1 MIVLPDAAHPL
12 FYITGCMKRRLP
24 FQVKLFLSLVLFSCL
39 LLALQGAILFHFI
52 DRQLHHDLGQRARV
66 QASEIALMPGLAEK
80 VASRDIAAIARL
92 IQPLREQS
100 DASYIVIGDAREQ
113 HLYHSES
120 PERLNLPLIG
130 GDNAEVLQ
138 GKTIISVRK
147 GGIGVSL
154 RSKAPIFDARHQVIG
169 IVSVGYLTSYI
180 ANINVSLLWQASL
193 YGLALLVL
201 LFIFSWAFSRNL
213 KKQMFWLEPKD
224 IALLVLQQ
232 KALLEAMY
240 EGVFAVNA
248 EKQLILINRA
258 ARELLEID
266 RSESELLG
274 KPLHEVMQ
282 IHPAF
287 LSQSG
292 GQASEGR
299 HDQITVLNQRQ
310 VIVNRVAIDLEP
322 GVPGGWVCSFR
333 DKNDINT
340 LSSQLSQVK
349 RYADNLRIMRH
360 EQLNWTATLVG
371 LLQMQRYDDAMRYIQ
386 AQSAGAQQVLDFV
399 SARFTSPALCGL
411 LLGKYVS
418 AREKGVE
425 LKFDPACQLMR
436 IPATISETALMS
448 VVGNVLDNAV
458 DATLKVKKPAPPVEL
473 YISDRN
479 QELLIEVAD
488 QGCGVDEQLKPH
500 LFEQGV
506 TSKPSSG
513 DDPLGSEHG
522 IGLYLAAGYVHQ
534 AGGSIEINDNAP
546 QGTIFTIFIPF
557 PPAVSTGLSHEQR

>member
-1 MIVLPDAAHPL
+1 
-12 FYITGCMKRRLP
+12 
-24 FQVKLFLSLVLFSCL
+24 
-39 LLALQGAILFHFI
+39 
-52 DRQLHHDLGQRARV
+52 
-66 QASEIALMPGLAEK
+66 
-80 VASRDIAAIARL
+80 
-92 IQPLREQS
+92 
-100 DASYIVIGDAREQ
+100 
-113 HLYHSES
+113 
-120 PERLNLPLIG
+120 LIG

-154 RSKAPIFDARHQVIG
+154 RSKAPIFDAQHQVIG

-180 ANINVSLLWQASL
+180 ANINASLLWQASL
-193 YGLALLVL
+193 YGVALLLL
-201 LFIFSWAFSRNL
+201 LFIFSWVFSRNL

-258 ARELLEID
+258 ARELLD
-266 RSESELLG
+266 LQQSEKELLG
-274 KPLHEVMQ
+274 KPLDAVLQ

-287 LSQSG
+287 LSQRDVHEPS
-292 GQASEGR
+292 R
-299 HDQITVLNQRQ
+299 HHDQITVLNQRQ
-310 VIVNRVAIDLEP
+310 VIVNRVAIELEP
-322 GVPGGWVCSFR
+322 GEPSGWVCSFR

-371 LLQMQRYDDAMRYIQ
+371 LLQMQRYDDAMRYIH

-425 LKFDPACQLMR
+425 LKFDPACQLTR
-436 IPATISETALMS
+436 LPAALSETALMS

-458 DATLKVKKPAPPVEL
+458 DATLNVRPPANPIEL

-479 QELLIEVAD
+479 HELLIEVAD
-488 QGCGVDEQLKPH
+488 QGCGVDEAIKPH

-506 TSKPSSG
+506 TSKPTSG
-513 DDPLGSEHG
+513 DDMLGSEHG

-534 AGGSIEINDNAP
+534 AGGSIEISENAP
-546 QGTIFTIFIPF
+546 QGTIFSIFIPF
-557 PPAVSTGLSHEQR
+557 QPEVSTGLSHE

>member
-1 MIVLPDAAHPL
+1 
-12 FYITGCMKRRLP
+12 MKRRLS

-39 LLALQGAILFHFI
+39 LLALLGTILFHFI

-80 VASRDIAAIARL
+80 VARRDIAGIAAL
-92 IQPLREQS
+92 IQPLRNQS
-100 DASYIVIGDAREQ
+100 DASYIVIGDTQEH

-120 PERLNLPLIG
+120 PERLNLPMIG

-154 RSKAPIFDARHQVIG
+154 RSKAPILNAQHQVIG

-193 YGLALLVL
+193 YGVALLLL
-201 LFIFSWAFSRNL
+201 LFIFSWMFSRNL

-248 EKQLILINRA
+248 ERQLILINRA
-258 ARELLEID
+258 ARELLDIQQ
-266 RSESELLG
+266 SESELLG
-274 KPLHEVMQ
+274 KPLDAVLQ
-282 IHPAF
+282 IPPAF
-287 LSQSG
+287 LRQH
-292 GQASEGR
+292 EVKT
-299 HDQITVLNQRQ
+299 HDHVTVLNQRQ
-310 VIVNRVAIDLEP
+310 VIVNRVAIELEP
-322 GVPGGWVCSFR
+322 GEPGGWVCSFR

-371 LLQMQRYDDAMRYIQ
+371 LLQMQRYDDAMRYIH

-425 LKFDPACQLMR
+425 LKFDPACQLSR
-436 IPATISETALMS
+436 IPAALSETALMS
-448 VVGNVLDNAV
+448 VIGNLLDNAV
-458 DATLKVKKPAPPVEL
+458 DATLNATTPAAPIEL
-473 YISDRN
+473 YISGRN

-488 QGCGVDEQLKPH
+488 QGCGIDDSIKPH

-506 TSKPSSG
+506 TSKPSSE
-513 DDPLGSEHG
+513 DDMFGAEHG
-522 IGLYLAAGYVHQ
+522 IGLYLAAGYVQQ
-534 AGGSIEINDNAP
+534 AGGSIEISDNSP
-546 QGTIFTIFIPF
+546 QGTIFSVFIPF
-557 PPAVSTGLSHEQR
+557 QPAALTGLSHE

>member
-1 MIVLPDAAHPL
+1 
-12 FYITGCMKRRLP
+12 MKRRLS

-39 LLALQGAILFHFI
+39 LLALLGTILFHFI

-66 QASEIALMPGLAEK
+66 QASEIALMPGLAER
-80 VASRDIAAIARL
+80 VARRDIAGIAAL
-92 IQPLREQS
+92 IQPLRNQS
-100 DASYIVIGDAREQ
+100 DASYIVIGDTQEH

-120 PERLNLPLIG
+120 PERLNLPMIG

-154 RSKAPIFDARHQVIG
+154 RSKAPILNAQHQVIG

-193 YGLALLVL
+193 YGVALLLL
-201 LFIFSWAFSRNL
+201 LFIFSWMFSRNL

-248 EKQLILINRA
+248 ERQLILINRA
-258 ARELLEID
+258 ARELLDIQQ
-266 RSESELLG
+266 SESELLG
-274 KPLHEVMQ
+274 KPLDAVLQIPAAFLRQHEVKT
-282 IHPAF
+282 
-287 LSQSG
+287 
-292 GQASEGR
+292 
-299 HDQITVLNQRQ
+299 HDHVTVLNQRQ

-322 GVPGGWVCSFR
+322 GEPGGWVCSFR

-371 LLQMQRYDDAMRYIQ
+371 LLQMQRYDDAMRYIH

-425 LKFDPACQLMR
+425 LKFDPACQLSR
-436 IPATISETALMS
+436 IPAALSETALMS
-448 VVGNVLDNAV
+448 VIGNLLDNAV
-458 DATLKVKKPAPPVEL
+458 DATLNATTPAAPIEL
-473 YISDRN
+473 YISGRN

-488 QGCGVDEQLKPH
+488 QGCGIDDSIKPH

-506 TSKPSSG
+506 TSKPSSN
-513 DDPLGSEHG
+513 DDMFGAEHG
-522 IGLYLAAGYVHQ
+522 IGLYLAAGYVQQ
-534 AGGSIEINDNAP
+534 AGGSIEISDNSP
-546 QGTIFTIFIPF
+546 QGTIFSVFIPF
-557 PPAVSTGLSHEQR
+557 QPAALTGLSHE

>member
-1 MIVLPDAAHPL
+1 
-12 FYITGCMKRRLP
+12 MKRRLS

-39 LLALQGAILFHFI
+39 LLALLGTILFHFI

-66 QASEIALMPGLAEK
+66 QASEIALMPGLAQK
-80 VASRDIAAIARL
+80 VARRDIAGIAAL
-92 IQPLREQS
+92 IQPLRNQS
-100 DASYIVIGDAREQ
+100 DASYIVIGDTQEH

-120 PERLNLPLIG
+120 PERLNLPMIG

-154 RSKAPIFDARHQVIG
+154 RSKAPILNAQHQVIG

-193 YGLALLVL
+193 YGVALLLL
-201 LFIFSWAFSRNL
+201 LFIFSWMFSRNL

-248 EKQLILINRA
+248 ERQLILINRA
-258 ARELLEID
+258 ARELLDIQQ
-266 RSESELLG
+266 SESELLG
-274 KPLHEVMQ
+274 KPLDAVLQIPAAFLRQHEVKT
-282 IHPAF
+282 
-287 LSQSG
+287 
-292 GQASEGR
+292 
-299 HDQITVLNQRQ
+299 HDHVTVLNQRQ
-310 VIVNRVAIDLEP
+310 VIVNRVAIELEP
-322 GVPGGWVCSFR
+322 GEPGGWVCSFR

-371 LLQMQRYDDAMRYIQ
+371 LLQMQRYDDAMRYIH

-425 LKFDPACQLMR
+425 LKFDPACQLSR
-436 IPATISETALMS
+436 IPAALSETALMS
-448 VVGNVLDNAV
+448 VIGNLLDNAV
-458 DATLKVKKPAPPVEL
+458 DATLKAITPAAPIEL
-473 YISDRN
+473 YISGRN

-488 QGCGVDEQLKPH
+488 QGCGIDDSIKPH

-506 TSKPSSG
+506 TSKPSSN
-513 DDPLGSEHG
+513 DDMFGAEHG
-522 IGLYLAAGYVHQ
+522 IGLYLAAGYVQQ
-534 AGGSIEINDNAP
+534 AGGSIEISDNSP
-546 QGTIFTIFIPF
+546 QGTIFSVFIPF
-557 PPAVSTGLSHEQR
+557 QPAALTGLSHE

>member
-1 MIVLPDAAHPL
+1 
-12 FYITGCMKRRLP
+12 MKRRLS

-39 LLALQGAILFHFI
+39 LLALLGTILFHFI

-80 VASRDIAAIARL
+80 VARRDIAGIAAL
-92 IQPLREQS
+92 IQPLRNQS
-100 DASYIVIGDAREQ
+100 DASYIVIGDTQEQ

-120 PERLNLPLIG
+120 PERLNLPMIG

-154 RSKAPIFDARHQVIG
+154 RSKAPIFNAQHQVIG

-193 YGLALLVL
+193 YGVALLLL
-201 LFIFSWAFSRNL
+201 LFIFSWMFSRNL

-248 EKQLILINRA
+248 ERQLILINRA
-258 ARELLEID
+258 ARELLDIQQ
-266 RSESELLG
+266 SESELLG
-274 KPLHEVMQ
+274 KPLDQVLQ

-287 LSQSG
+287 LSQH
-292 GQASEGR
+292 EVKT
-299 HDQITVLNQRQ
+299 HDHITVLNQRQ
-310 VIVNRVAIDLEP
+310 VIVNRVAIELEP
-322 GVPGGWVCSFR
+322 GEPGGWVCSFR

-371 LLQMQRYDDAMRYIQ
+371 LLQMQRYDDAMRYIH

-425 LKFDPACQLMR
+425 LKFDPACQLTR
-436 IPATISETALMS
+436 IPAALSETALMS
-448 VVGNVLDNAV
+448 VIGNLLDNAV
-458 DATLKVKKPAPPVEL
+458 DATLNARKPATPVEL
-473 YISDRN
+473 YISGRN

-488 QGCGVDEQLKPH
+488 QGCGIDDSIKPH

-513 DDPLGSEHG
+513 DDMLGAEHG
-522 IGLYLAAGYVHQ
+522 IGLYLAAGYVKQ
-534 AGGSIEINDNAP
+534 AGGSIEISDNSP
-546 QGTIFTIFIPF
+546 QGTIFSVFIPF
-557 PPAVSTGLSHEQR
+557 QPAALTGLSHE

>member
-1 MIVLPDAAHPL
+1 
-12 FYITGCMKRRLP
+12 MKRRLS

-39 LLALQGAILFHFI
+39 LLALLGTILFHFI

-80 VASRDIAAIARL
+80 VARRDIAGIAAL
-92 IQPLREQS
+92 IQPLRNQS
-100 DASYIVIGDAREQ
+100 DASYIVIGDTQEQ

-120 PERLNLPLIG
+120 PERLNLPMIG

-154 RSKAPIFDARHQVIG
+154 RSKAPILNAAHQVIG

-193 YGLALLVL
+193 YGVALLLL
-201 LFIFSWAFSRNL
+201 LFIFSWMFSRNL

-248 EKQLILINRA
+248 ERQLILINRA
-258 ARELLEID
+258 ARELLDIQQ
-266 RSESELLG
+266 SESELLG
-274 KPLHEVMQ
+274 KPLDEVLQ

-287 LSQSG
+287 LRQH
-292 GQASEGR
+292 EVKT
-299 HDQITVLNQRQ
+299 HDHVTVLNQRQ
-310 VIVNRVAIDLEP
+310 VIVNRVAIELEP
-322 GVPGGWVCSFR
+322 GEPGGWVCSFR

-371 LLQMQRYDDAMRYIQ
+371 LLQMQRYDDAMRYIH

-425 LKFDPACQLMR
+425 LKFDPACQLSR
-436 IPATISETALMS
+436 IPAALSETALMS
-448 VVGNVLDNAV
+448 VIGNLLDNAV
-458 DATLKVKKPAPPVEL
+458 DATLNATTPAAPIEL
-473 YISDRN
+473 YISGRN

-488 QGCGVDEQLKPH
+488 QGCGVDDNIKPH

-506 TSKPSSG
+506 SSKPTSG
-513 DDPLGSEHG
+513 DDLLGSEHG
-522 IGLYLAAGYVHQ
+522 IGLYLAAGYVQQ
-534 AGGSIEINDNAP
+534 AGGSIEISDNSP
-546 QGTIFTIFIPF
+546 QGTIFSVFIPF
-557 PPAVSTGLSHEQR
+557 QPAALTGLSHE

>member
-1 MIVLPDAAHPL
+1 
-12 FYITGCMKRRLP
+12 MKRRLS

-80 VASRDIAAIARL
+80 VANRDIAAIARL

-147 GGIGVSL
+147 GGIGISL

-169 IVSVGYLTSYI
+169 IVSVGYLTSWI
-180 ANINVSLLWQASL
+180 ANLNISLLWQASL
-193 YGLALLVL
+193 YGLALLLL

-248 EKQLILINRA
+248 ERQLILINRA
-258 ARELLEID
+258 ARELLEIE

-274 KPLHEVMQ
+274 KPLQEVVQ

-292 GQASEGR
+292 RQ

-310 VIVNRVAIDLEP
+310 VIANRVAIELEP

-340 LSSQLSQVK
+340 LSSQLSQIK

-425 LKFDPACQLMR
+425 LQFDPACQLTR
-436 IPATISETALMS
+436 IPAAISETALMS
-448 VVGNVLDNAV
+448 VVGNLLDNAV
-458 DATLKVKKPAPPVEL
+458 DATLNAGHPVAPVEL

-488 QGCGVDEQLKPH
+488 RGCGVDEQLKPH

-506 TSKPSSG
+506 SSKPASG
-513 DDPLGSEHG
+513 DALLGSEHG
-522 IGLYLAAGYVHQ
+522 IGLYLVAGYVHQ
-534 AGGSIEINDNAP
+534 AGGSIEIEHNSP
-546 QGTIFTIFIPF
+546 RGTIFSVFIPYQ
-557 PPAVSTGLSHEQR
+557 PTAMTGLSHEQR

>member
-1 MIVLPDAAHPL
+1 
-12 FYITGCMKRRLP
+12 MKRRLP

-39 LLALQGAILFHFI
+39 LLALLGTILFHFI

-80 VASRDIAAIARL
+80 VAQRDINGIAAL
-92 IQPLREQS
+92 IQPLRNQS
-100 DASYIVIGDAREQ
+100 DASYIVIGDAHEQ

-154 RSKAPIFDARHQVIG
+154 RSKAPILNAQQQVIG

-193 YGLALLVL
+193 YGIALLLL
-201 LFIFSWAFSRNL
+201 LFLFSWMFSRNL
-213 KKQMFWLEPKD
+213 KKQMFWLEPRD

-248 EKQLILINRA
+248 DRQLILINRA
-258 ARELLEID
+258 ARELLDIPQ
-266 RSESELLG
+266 SESELIG
-274 KPLHEVMQ
+274 KPLDAVLQ

-287 LSQSG
+287 LSHSDV
-292 GQASEGR
+292 SDGR
-299 HDQITVLNQRQ
+299 HHDHITVLNQRQ
-310 VIVNRVAIDLEP
+310 VIVNRVAIELEP
-322 GVPGGWVCSFR
+322 GESGGWVCSFR

-371 LLQMQRYDDAMRYIQ
+371 LLQMQRYDDAMRYIH

-425 LKFDPACQLMR
+425 LRFDPACQLR
-436 IPATISETALMS
+436 RLPAAISETALMS
-448 VVGNVLDNAV
+448 VIGNLLDNAV
-458 DATLKVKKPAPPVEL
+458 DATLNARTPATPVEL

-488 QGCGVDEQLKPH
+488 QGCGVDDAIKPH

-513 DDPLGSEHG
+513 DDILGSEHG
-522 IGLYLAAGYVHQ
+522 IGLYLAAGYVQQ
-534 AGGSIEINDNAP
+534 AGGNIEIADNLP
-546 QGTIFTIFIPF
+546 QGTIFSVFIPF
-557 PPAVSTGLSHEQR
+557 QPAVSTGQSHE

>member
-1 MIVLPDAAHPL
+1 
-12 FYITGCMKRRLP
+12 MKRRLP

-39 LLALQGAILFHFI
+39 LLALLGAILFHVI

-66 QASEIALMPGLAEK
+66 QASEIALMPGLAQK
-80 VASRDIAAIARL
+80 VADRDVAGITRL
-92 IQPLREQS
+92 IQPLRDQS
-100 DASYIVIGDAREQ
+100 DASYIVIGDVRER

-120 PERLNLPLIG
+120 PERIDLPMIG
-130 GDNAEVLQ
+130 GDNAEVLA
-138 GKTIISVRK
+138 GKTIISVRQ

-154 RSKAPIFDARHQVIG
+154 RSKAPILNASKQVIG

-180 ANINVSLLWQASL
+180 DNINGRRLAQAGL
-193 YGLALLVL
+193 YGMLLLLL
-201 LFIFSWAFSRNL
+201 LFIFSWVFTRNV

-224 IALLVLQQ
+224 IALLVRQQ

-240 EGVFAVNA
+240 EGVFAIDGQ
-248 EKQLILINRA
+248 KQLILINRA
-258 ARELLEID
+258 ARELLDIRQPENQ
-266 RSESELLG
+266 LLG
-274 KPLHEVMQ
+274 KPLDEVLET
-282 IHPAF
+282 PPTF
-287 LSQSG
+287 FTQSG
-292 GQASEGR
+292 VAEDNPASSSR

-310 VIVNRVAIDLEP
+310 VIVNRVPIELEP
-322 GVPGGWVCSFR
+322 GKESGWVFSFR

-360 EQLNWTATLVG
+360 EQLNWTATLAG

-386 AQSAGAQQVLDFV
+386 AQSEGAQAVLDFV

-425 LKFDPACQLMR
+425 LAFDPACQLLR
-436 IPATISETALMS
+436 IPAAISETELMS
-448 VVGNVLDNAV
+448 VIGNLLDNAV
-458 DATLKVKKPAPPVEL
+458 DATLNTGTAAVPVEL

-479 QELLIEVAD
+479 HELLIEVAD
-488 QGCGVDEQLKPH
+488 RGGGVDDALKPH

-506 TSKPSSG
+506 TTKPLSG
-513 DDPLGSEHG
+513 DEMTGAEHG
-522 IGLYLAAGYVHQ
+522 IGLYLVASYVRQ
-534 AGGSIEINDNAP
+534 AGGSIEISDNTP
-546 QGTIFTIFIPF
+546 QGTIFSVFIPTTSD
-557 PPAVSTGLSHEQR
+557 ASTGKKHE

>member
-1 MIVLPDAAHPL
+1 
-12 FYITGCMKRRLP
+12 MKRRLS

-39 LLALQGAILFHFI
+39 LLALLGTILFHFI

-80 VASRDIAAIARL
+80 VARRDIAGIAAL
-92 IQPLREQS
+92 IQPLRNQS
-100 DASYIVIGDAREQ
+100 DASYIVIGDTQEH

-120 PERLNLPLIG
+120 PERLNLPMIG

-154 RSKAPIFDARHQVIG
+154 RSKAPILNAQHQVIG

-193 YGLALLVL
+193 YGVALLLL
-201 LFIFSWAFSRNL
+201 LFIFSWMFSRNL

-248 EKQLILINRA
+248 ERQLILINRA
-258 ARELLEID
+258 ARELLDIQQ
-266 RSESELLG
+266 SESELLG
-274 KPLHEVMQ
+274 KPLDAVLQ
-282 IHPAF
+282 IPPAF
-287 LSQSG
+287 LRQH
-292 GQASEGR
+292 EVKT
-299 HDQITVLNQRQ
+299 HDHVTVLNQRQ
-310 VIVNRVAIDLEP
+310 VIVNRVAIELEP
-322 GVPGGWVCSFR
+322 GEPGGWVCSFR

-371 LLQMQRYDDAMRYIQ
+371 LLQMQRYDDAMRYIH

-399 SARFTSPALCGL
+399 SARFTSPALCGR
-411 LLGKYVS
+411 G
-418 AREKGVE
+418 A
-425 LKFDPACQLMR
+425 
-436 IPATISETALMS
+436 
-448 VVGNVLDNAV
+448 
-458 DATLKVKKPAPPVEL
+458 
-473 YISDRN
+473 
-479 QELLIEVAD
+479 
-488 QGCGVDEQLKPH
+488 
-500 LFEQGV
+500 
-506 TSKPSSG
+506 
-513 DDPLGSEHG
+513 
-522 IGLYLAAGYVHQ
+522 
-534 AGGSIEINDNAP
+534 EI
-546 QGTIFTIFIPF
+546 
-557 PPAVSTGLSHEQR
+557 

>member
-1 MIVLPDAAHPL
+1 
-12 FYITGCMKRRLP
+12 MKRRLS

-39 LLALQGAILFHFI
+39 LLALLGTILFHFI

-80 VASRDIAAIARL
+80 VARRDIAGIAAL
-92 IQPLREQS
+92 IQPLRNQS
-100 DASYIVIGDAREQ
+100 DASYIVIGDTQEQ

-120 PERLNLPLIG
+120 PERLNLPMIG

-154 RSKAPIFDARHQVIG
+154 RSKAPILNAEHQVIG

-193 YGLALLVL
+193 YGVALLLL
-201 LFIFSWAFSRNL
+201 LFIFSWMFSRNL

-248 EKQLILINRA
+248 ERQLILINRA
-258 ARELLEID
+258 ARELLDIQQ
-266 RSESELLG
+266 SESELLG
-274 KPLHEVMQ
+274 KPLDEVLQ
-282 IHPAF
+282 IHPA
-287 LSQSG
+287 LLRQH
-292 GQASEGR
+292 EVKT
-299 HDQITVLNQRQ
+299 HDHVTVLNQRQ
-310 VIVNRVAIDLEP
+310 VIVNRVAIELEP
-322 GVPGGWVCSFR
+322 GEPGGWVCSFR

-371 LLQMQRYDDAMRYIQ
+371 LLQMQRYDDAMRYIH

-425 LKFDPACQLMR
+425 LKFDPACQLSR
-436 IPATISETALMS
+436 IPAALSETALMS
-448 VVGNVLDNAV
+448 VIGNLLDNAV
-458 DATLKVKKPAPPVEL
+458 DATLNATTPAAPIEL
-473 YISDRN
+473 YISGRN

-488 QGCGVDEQLKPH
+488 QGCGVDDNIKPH

-506 TSKPSSG
+506 SSKPTSG
-513 DDPLGSEHG
+513 DDLLGSEHG
-522 IGLYLAAGYVHQ
+522 IGLYLAAGYVQQ
-534 AGGSIEINDNAP
+534 AGGSIEISDNSP
-546 QGTIFTIFIPF
+546 QGTIFSVFIPF
-557 PPAVSTGLSHEQR
+557 QPAALTGLSHE

>member
-1 MIVLPDAAHPL
+1 
-12 FYITGCMKRRLP
+12 MKRRLP

-39 LLALQGAILFHFI
+39 LLALLGTILFHFI

-66 QASEIALMPGLAEK
+66 QASEIALMPGLADK
-80 VASRDIAAIARL
+80 VARRDIAGIAAL
-92 IQPLREQS
+92 IQPLRDQS
-100 DASYIVIGDAREQ
+100 DASYIVIGDVREQ

-154 RSKAPIFDARHQVIG
+154 RSKAPIFDAQHQVIG

-180 ANINVSLLWQASL
+180 ANINASLLWQASL
-193 YGLALLVL
+193 YGVALLLL
-201 LFIFSWAFSRNL
+201 LFIFSWVFSRNL

-258 ARELLEID
+258 ARELLD
-266 RSESELLG
+266 LQQSEKELLG
-274 KPLHEVMQ
+274 KPLDAVLQ

-287 LSQSG
+287 LSQRDVHEPS
-292 GQASEGR
+292 R
-299 HDQITVLNQRQ
+299 HHDQITVLNQRQ
-310 VIVNRVAIDLEP
+310 VIVNRVAIELEP
-322 GVPGGWVCSFR
+322 GEPSGWVCSFR

-371 LLQMQRYDDAMRYIQ
+371 LLQMQRYDDAMRYIH

-399 SARFTSPALCGL
+399 SARFISPALCGL

-425 LKFDPACQLMR
+425 LKFDPACQLTR
-436 IPATISETALMS
+436 LPAALSETALMS

-458 DATLKVKKPAPPVEL
+458 DATLNVRPPANPIEL

-479 QELLIEVAD
+479 HELLIEVAD
-488 QGCGVDEQLKPH
+488 QGCGVDEAIKPH

-506 TSKPSSG
+506 TSKPISG
-513 DDPLGSEHG
+513 DDMLGSEHG

-534 AGGSIEINDNAP
+534 AGGSIEISENAP
-546 QGTIFTIFIPF
+546 QGTIFSIFIPF
-557 PPAVSTGLSHEQR
+557 QPEVSTGLSHE

>member
-1 MIVLPDAAHPL
+1 
-12 FYITGCMKRRLP
+12 MKRRLS

-39 LLALQGAILFHFI
+39 LLALLGTILFHFI

-80 VASRDIAAIARL
+80 VASRDIAGIAAL
-92 IQPLREQS
+92 IQPLRNQS
-100 DASYIVIGDAREQ
+100 DASYIVIGDTQEQ

-120 PERLNLPLIG
+120 PERLNLPMIG

-154 RSKAPIFDARHQVIG
+154 RSKAPIFNTQHQVIG

-193 YGLALLVL
+193 YGVALLLL
-201 LFIFSWAFSRNL
+201 LFIFSWVFSRNL

-248 EKQLILINRA
+248 ERQLILINRA
-258 ARELLEID
+258 ARELLDIQQ
-266 RSESELLG
+266 SESELLG
-274 KPLHEVMQ
+274 KPLDEVLQ

-287 LSQSG
+287 LSQH
-292 GQASEGR
+292 EVKT
-299 HDQITVLNQRQ
+299 HDHITVLNQRQ
-310 VIVNRVAIDLEP
+310 VIVNRVAIELEP
-322 GVPGGWVCSFR
+322 GEPGGWVCSFR

-371 LLQMQRYDDAMRYIQ
+371 LLQMQRYDDAMRYIH

-425 LKFDPACQLMR
+425 LKFDPACQLNR
-436 IPATISETALMS
+436 IPAALSETALMS
-448 VVGNVLDNAV
+448 VIGNLLDNAV
-458 DATLKVKKPAPPVEL
+458 DATLNARTPATPVEL
-473 YISDRN
+473 YISGRN

-488 QGCGVDEQLKPH
+488 QGCGIDDSIKPH

-506 TSKPSSG
+506 TSKPSSSN
-513 DDPLGSEHG
+513 DMLGAEHG
-522 IGLYLAAGYVHQ
+522 IGLYLAAGYVQQ
-534 AGGSIEINDNAP
+534 AGGSIEISDNSP
-546 QGTIFTIFIPF
+546 QGTIFSVFIPF
-557 PPAVSTGLSHEQR
+557 HSAALTGLSHE

>member
-1 MIVLPDAAHPL
+1 
-12 FYITGCMKRRLP
+12 MKRRLS

-39 LLALQGAILFHFI
+39 LLALLGTILFHFI

-80 VASRDIAAIARL
+80 VARRDIAGIAAL
-92 IQPLREQS
+92 IQPLRNQS
-100 DASYIVIGDAREQ
+100 DASYIVIGDTQEQ

-120 PERLNLPLIG
+120 PERLNLPMIG

-154 RSKAPIFDARHQVIG
+154 RSKAPIFNTHHQVIG

-193 YGLALLVL
+193 YGVALLLL
-201 LFIFSWAFSRNL
+201 LFIFSWMFSRNL

-248 EKQLILINRA
+248 ERQLILINRA
-258 ARELLEID
+258 ARELLDIQQ
-266 RSESELLG
+266 SESELLG
-274 KPLHEVMQ
+274 KPLDQVMQ

-287 LSQSG
+287 LSQH
-292 GQASEGR
+292 EVKT
-299 HDQITVLNQRQ
+299 HDHITVLNQRQ
-310 VIVNRVAIDLEP
+310 VIVNRVAIELEP
-322 GVPGGWVCSFR
+322 GEPGGWVCSFR

-371 LLQMQRYDDAMRYIQ
+371 LLQMQRYDDAMRYIH

-425 LKFDPACQLMR
+425 LKFDPACQLTR
-436 IPATISETALMS
+436 IPAALSETALMS
-448 VVGNVLDNAV
+448 VIGNLLDNAV
-458 DATLKVKKPAPPVEL
+458 DATLNARTPATPVEL
-473 YISDRN
+473 YISGRN

-488 QGCGVDEQLKPH
+488 QGCGIDDSIKPH

-506 TSKPSSG
+506 TSKPNSG
-513 DDPLGSEHG
+513 DDMLGAEHG
-522 IGLYLAAGYVHQ
+522 IGLYLAAGYVQQ
-534 AGGSIEINDNAP
+534 AGGSIEISDNSP
-546 QGTIFTIFIPF
+546 QGTIFSVFIPF
-557 PPAVSTGLSHEQR
+557 QSAALTGLSHE

>member
-1 MIVLPDAAHPL
+1 
-12 FYITGCMKRRLP
+12 MKRRLS

-39 LLALQGAILFHFI
+39 LLALLGTILFHFI

-80 VASRDIAAIARL
+80 VARRDIAGIAAL
-92 IQPLREQS
+92 IQPLRNQS
-100 DASYIVIGDAREQ
+100 DASYIVIGDTQEH

-120 PERLNLPLIG
+120 PERLNLPMIG

-154 RSKAPIFDARHQVIG
+154 RSKAPILNAQHQVIG

-193 YGLALLVL
+193 YGVALLLL
-201 LFIFSWAFSRNL
+201 LFIFSWMFSRNL

-248 EKQLILINRA
+248 ERQLILINRA
-258 ARELLEID
+258 ARELLDIQQ
-266 RSESELLG
+266 SESELLG
-274 KPLHEVMQ
+274 KPLDAVLQ
-282 IHPAF
+282 IPPAF
-287 LSQSG
+287 LRQH
-292 GQASEGR
+292 EVKT
-299 HDQITVLNQRQ
+299 HDHVTVLNQRQ
-310 VIVNRVAIDLEP
+310 VIVNRVAIELEP
-322 GVPGGWVCSFR
+322 GEPGGWVCSFR

-371 LLQMQRYDDAMRYIQ
+371 LLQMQRYDDAMRYIH

-425 LKFDPACQLMR
+425 LKFDPACQLSR
-436 IPATISETALMS
+436 IPAALSETALMS
-448 VVGNVLDNAV
+448 VIGNLLDNAV
-458 DATLKVKKPAPPVEL
+458 DATLKAITPAAPIEL
-473 YISDRN
+473 YISGRN

-488 QGCGVDEQLKPH
+488 QGCGIDDSIKPH

-506 TSKPSSG
+506 TSKPSSN
-513 DDPLGSEHG
+513 DDMFGAEHG
-522 IGLYLAAGYVHQ
+522 IGLYLAAGYVQQ
-534 AGGSIEINDNAP
+534 AGGSIEISDNSP
-546 QGTIFTIFIPF
+546 QGTIFSVFIPF
-557 PPAVSTGLSHEQR
+557 QPAALTGLSHE

>member
-1 MIVLPDAAHPL
+1 
-12 FYITGCMKRRLP
+12 MKRRLS

-39 LLALQGAILFHFI
+39 LLALLGTILFHFI

-80 VASRDIAAIARL
+80 VARRDIAGIAAL
-92 IQPLREQS
+92 IQPLRNQS
-100 DASYIVIGDAREQ
+100 DASYIVIGDTQEH

-120 PERLNLPLIG
+120 PERLNLPMIG

-154 RSKAPIFDARHQVIG
+154 RSKAPILNAQHQVIG

-193 YGLALLVL
+193 YGVALLLL
-201 LFIFSWAFSRNL
+201 LFIFSWMFSRNL

-248 EKQLILINRA
+248 ERQLILINRA
-258 ARELLEID
+258 ARELLDIQQ
-266 RSESELLG
+266 SESELLG
-274 KPLHEVMQ
+274 KPLDAVLQIPAAFLRQHEVKT
-282 IHPAF
+282 
-287 LSQSG
+287 
-292 GQASEGR
+292 
-299 HDQITVLNQRQ
+299 HDHVTVLNQRQ
-310 VIVNRVAIDLEP
+310 VIVNRVAIELEP
-322 GVPGGWVCSFR
+322 GEPGGWVCSFR

-371 LLQMQRYDDAMRYIQ
+371 LLQMQRYDDAMRYIH

-425 LKFDPACQLMR
+425 LKFDPACQLSR
-436 IPATISETALMS
+436 IPAALSETALMS
-448 VVGNVLDNAV
+448 VIGNLLDNAV
-458 DATLKVKKPAPPVEL
+458 DATLNAITPAAPIEL
-473 YISDRN
+473 YISGRN

-488 QGCGVDEQLKPH
+488 QGCGIDDSIKPH

-506 TSKPSSG
+506 TSKPSSE
-513 DDPLGSEHG
+513 DDMFGAEHG
-522 IGLYLAAGYVHQ
+522 IGLYLAAGYVQQ
-534 AGGSIEINDNAP
+534 AGGSIEISDNSP
-546 QGTIFTIFIPF
+546 QGTIFSVFIPF
-557 PPAVSTGLSHEQR
+557 QPAALTGLSHE